1 MFKRCAFCNKKIK
14 GMPASSIDKSLLFC
28 DIICAKL
35 YYDNIERFAFNRRE
49 YNSFYVNDQLSNTA
63 NEIFTHVGG
72 IMFELLPYVY
82 IETNDEGSDDE
93 ADEGMRNDFTIESQ
107 RQQSALDSSLEYI
120 IESQRQHPVLESQR
134 QHPALESQCQR
145 HTLES
150 QCQRHTL
157 ESQCQHP
164 ALDPTLEHIIDSQC
178 QHTAHPSAPHF
189 ALNAHTQSTNSRACS
204 LSISSRRSAKTK
216 YIKGLTPLLFN
227 A

>member
-1 MFKRCAFCNKKIK
+1 MFETNEDTTMFKRCAFCNKKIK

-157 ESQCQHP
+157 ESHHQHCTP
-164 ALDPTLEHIIDSQC
+164 NST
-178 QHTAHPSAPHF
+178 
-189 ALNAHTQSTNSRACS
+189 LNAHAQSINSRARS

-227 A
+227 T

>member
-1 MFKRCAFCNKKIK
+1 MFETNEDTTMIKRCAFCNKKIK
-14 GMPASSIDKSLLFC
+14 GMSASSIDKSLLFC

-35 YYDNIERFAFNRRE
+35 YYDNIERFTFNKRE
-49 YNSFYVNDQLSNTA
+49 YNSFYVNEQLSNTA
-63 NEIFTHVGG
+63 NEIFAHVGG

-82 IETNDEGSDDE
+82 IEVNDEGSDGDD
-93 ADEGMRNDFTIESQ
+93 DEGMIN
-107 RQQSALDSSLEYI
+107 DSSI
-120 IESQRQHPVLESQR
+120 ESQR